1 MTAVEVVAVG
11 ASLGGL
17 RALRALLSALPAELG
32 CSVLIAQ
39 HRPSDPDSR
48 LCELLSSRCKLPVV
62 EPEDKTRLEPNR
74 VYVAP
79 SDYHMLVDR
88 GGLALSVDAPVMFSR
103 PSIDVL
109 FESVA
114 DAYGPGAVAV
124 VLTNS
129 SEDCAA
135 GASAIKRAGGRVY
148 VEDPASAESPV
159 GPLAVMRSTPVDGVM
174 PLEKLGPMLADLCRA
189 RASIRP
195 RTGPRSSGAGRR
207 RRPSGAF

>member
-1 MTAVEVVAVG
+1 MTAVEIVAVG

-17 RALRALLSALPAELG
+17 RALRVLLSGLPAELG
-32 CSVLIAQ
+32 CSVLITQ
-39 HRPSDPDSR
+39 HRTPDPDSR
-48 LCELLSSRCKLPVV
+48 LCELLSTHCKLPVV
-62 EPEDKTRLEPNR
+62 EPEDKTRLEPNH

-79 SDYHMLVDR
+79 SDYHMLVDSGR
-88 GGLALSVDAPVMFSR
+88 LALSVDAPVMFSR

-129 SEDCAA
+129 SDDCAA
-135 GASAIKRAGGRVY
+135 GATAIKRAGGRVF
-148 VEDPASAESPV
+148 VEEPASAESPV
-159 GPLAVMRSTPVDGVM
+159 GPLAVLRSTRVDGVM
-174 PLEKLGPMLADLCRA
+174 PVEKLGKMLAELCRA
-189 RASIRP
+189 RASIR
-195 RTGPRSSGAGRR
+195 TGPRRSGSRTR